1 MGIITILWEKWVEF
15 RRDFYKIT
23 LAAMIAPLMYLIVFG
38 MGIQTTSHGQPY
50 LNFLIPGVVSLT
62 TMNGS
67 FNAIAQNLNVQRLY
81 EKAFDQVM
89 ISPTPLWQFIAGQI
103 IGGSLRGLYAGGI
116 ILLLTA
122 PIETGLI
129 FNGWSFLVMFL
140 NGAVFSAIGV
150 VVSFLAKNHAD
161 VPRFSNYIIMPMAY
175 LCNTFFSTEKLP
187 GFVGKFVSA
196 LPLSQTS
203 HLMRSISSG
212 EAVNYTGIGILL
224 LYLIRCHSYGKLRHF
239 LYSVPLL
246 CLLFLRFP
254 DSCIGIKDIGI
265 EFLTKLCCDRIAH
278 ILINHT
284 IAFITLIG
292 AVSRH

>member
-1 MGIITILWEKWVEF
+1 MGILTILWEKWVEF

-38 MGIQTTSHGQPY
+38 MGIQTSSHGEPY

-116 ILLLTA
+116 ILLLTM
-122 PIETGLI
+122 PIGTGLV
-129 FNGWSFLVMFL
+129 FNGWSLLVMFL

-150 VVSFLAKNHAD
+150 VVSFLAKTM
-161 VPRFSNYIIMPMAY
+161 RMY
-175 LCNTFFSTEKLP
+175 LVFPTISLCQWLFCATPFF
-187 GFVGKFVSA
+187 F
-196 LPLSQTS
+196 
-203 HLMRSISSG
+203 
-212 EAVNYTGIGILL
+212 
-224 LYLIRCHSYGKLRHF
+224 
-239 LYSVPLL
+239 
-246 CLLFLRFP
+246 
-254 DSCIGIKDIGI
+254 
-265 EFLTKLCCDRIAH
+265 
-278 ILINHT
+278 
-284 IAFITLIG
+284 
-292 AVSRH
+292 

>member
-1 MGIITILWEKWVEF
+1 MGILTILWEKWVEF

-38 MGIQTTSHGQPY
+38 MGIQTSSHGEPY

-116 ILLLTA
+116 ILLLTM
-122 PIETGLI
+122 PIGTGLV
-129 FNGWSFLVMFL
+129 FNGWSLLVMFL

-161 VPRFSNYIIMPMAY
+161 VPRFSNYIIMPMA
-175 LCNTFFSTEKLP
+175 FSL
-187 GFVGKFVSA
+187 
-196 LPLSQTS
+196 QR
-203 HLMRSISSG
+203 RSR
-212 EAVNYTGIGILL
+212 AFLGIL
-224 LYLIRCHSYGKLRHF
+224 
-239 LYSVPLL
+239 
-246 CLLFLRFP
+246 
-254 DSCIGIKDIGI
+254 
-265 EFLTKLCCDRIAH
+265 
-278 ILINHT
+278 
-284 IAFITLIG
+284 
-292 AVSRH
+292 